1 MSPLTDEARRWGF
14 PRLPLPPNL
23 DTPTSTLCDTGN
35 TENVIGFVGQK
46 PGRFKSTLET
56 SILSELM
63 IGGGGVLHPVLHILA
78 VMRPLEV

>member
-1 MSPLTDEARRWGF
+1 MKPVVGVFPGF
-14 PRLPLPPNL
+14 LYPPIWTQ

-46 PGRFKSTLET
+46 PGRFKRTLET

-63 IGGGGVLHPVLHILA
+63 IGGGGVLLPVLHILA